1 MLLGIP
7 PNGADPDA
15 VVASRGADAAPMPP
29 LAALA
34 KPAPANRGAEAAPT
48 LDCNR
53 GAAWLPDALRPA
65 LSSPK

>member
-1 MLLGIP
+1 
-7 PNGADPDA
+7 
-15 VVASRGADAAPMPP
+15 MPP

-34 KPAPANRGAEAAPT
+34 KPAPANRGTEAAPT
-48 LDCNR
+48 LGCNR

>member
-15 VVASRGADAAPMPP
+15 GVASRGAEAAPT
-29 LAALA
+29 LDCI
-34 KPAPANRGAEAAPT
+34 RGAEAAPT